1 MTFKALPHVGDQ
13 RVIDMHV
20 HIGPEFLRRKYSAE
34 SLAAEARREGFGV
47 VMKNHFQ
54 PTTGQVSQIRR
65 PDDKVALVGSVALN
79 FGCGGVD
86 DHGVRSALS
95 GWKRDVTAADPDA
108 DRFVVWMPTICCE
121 SHLRC
126 YNRRDLS
133 EAWGI
138 KREYTRFY
146 AEGTGFTLDG
156 GDGGKMAALRR
167 ALQVILDHDLIL
179 ATGHLDRNETLLAV
193 QTAHEMGIRR
203 IIMTH
208 PLFQSTELDPQ
219 TMAGMWKRYGAYSE
233 LAFVNLAMDNLSYEQ
248 YIAVIEAVGPQ
259 GVILSSDVGQIF
271 SPTVGDAMR
280 EFFHELNARGIRE
293 DDIVQ
298 MSVLNTNGLVFGD
311 ALKPVHGESAHRASA
326 QATTG

>member
-1 MTFKALPHVGDQ
+1 MQALPYVGDK

-54 PTTGQVSQIRR
+54 PTTGQVSQVRR
-65 PDDKVALVGSVALN
+65 PDDKVPLVGSVALN

-95 GWKRDVTAADPDA
+95 GWKQDVTAADPDPE
-108 DRFVVWMPTICCE
+108 RFVVWMPTVCCE
-121 SHLRC
+121 SHLRL

-133 EAWGI
+133 EGWGI
-138 KREYTRFY
+138 KGKYTKYY
-146 AEGTGFTLDG
+146 AEGTGYTLDTG
-156 GDGGKMAALRR
+156 NPEKMAALRR
-167 ALQVILDHDLIL
+167 ALQVIADNDLVL
-179 ATGHLDRNETLLAV
+179 ATGHFDHDETLTLV
-193 QTAHEMGIRR
+193 KIAHEMGIRR

-208 PLFQSTELDPQ
+208 PLFQATELEPE
-219 TMAGMWKRYGAYSE
+219 TMARMWEQYGAYSE
-233 LAFVNLAMDNLSYEQ
+233 LAFVNLAMDNLTYEQ
-248 YIAVIEAVGPQ
+248 YIEVIEAVGSE

-271 SPTVGDAMR
+271 SPSVGDAMR
-280 EFFHELNARGIRE
+280 EYFSEFRKRGVKE

-298 MSVLNTNGLVFGD
+298 MSVMNTNKLLFED
-311 ALKPVHGESAHRASA
+311 MA
-326 QATTG
+326 

>member
-1 MTFKALPHVGDQ
+1 MQALPYVGDK

-54 PTTGQVSQIRR
+54 PTTGQVSQVRR
-65 PDDKVALVGSVALN
+65 PDDKVPLVGSVALN

-95 GWKRDVTAADPDA
+95 GWKQDVTAADPDHE
-108 DRFVVWMPTICCE
+108 RFVVWMPTVCCE
-121 SHLRC
+121 SHLRL

-133 EAWGI
+133 EGWGI
-138 KREYTRFY
+138 KGKYTKYY
-146 AEGTGFTLDG
+146 AEGTGYTLDTG
-156 GDGGKMAALRR
+156 NPEKMAALRR
-167 ALQVILDHDLIL
+167 ALQVIADNDLVL
-179 ATGHLDRNETLLAV
+179 ATGHFDHDETLTLV
-193 QTAHEMGIRR
+193 KIAHEMGIRR

-208 PLFQSTELDPQ
+208 PLFQATELEPE
-219 TMAGMWKRYGAYSE
+219 TMARMWEQYGAYSE
-233 LAFVNLAMDNLSYEQ
+233 LAFVNLAMDNLTYEQ
-248 YIAVIEAVGPQ
+248 YIEVIEAVGSE

-271 SPTVGDAMR
+271 SPSVGDAMR
-280 EFFHELNARGIRE
+280 EYFSEFRKRGVKE

-298 MSVLNTNGLVFGD
+298 MSVMNTNKLLFED
-311 ALKPVHGESAHRASA
+311 MA
-326 QATTG
+326 